1 MTLKELYGQIGGDYD
16 AALRIMMMESLAGRM
31 IVKFAEDSTFEK
43 LMAAGETMDPES
55 LFHEA
60 HTLKGVAA
68 NLGLTS
74 LSRQAG
80 ELCEEFR
87 PGHERTM
94 SDEEV
99 RDRLKN
105 LKTCYDQTIAG
116 IQAYQS

>member
-43 LMAAGETMDPES
+43 LMAAGAAMDAGGI
-55 LFHEA
+55 FHGA
-60 HTLKGVAA
+60 HALKGVAA

-74 LSRQAG
+74 LSRQASV
-80 ELCEEFR
+80 LCEEFR
-87 PGHERTM
+87 PEHERTM
-94 SDEEV
+94 NDEEV
-99 RDRLKN
+99 QARLQD
-105 LKTCYDQTIAG
+105 LKKTYDQILAG